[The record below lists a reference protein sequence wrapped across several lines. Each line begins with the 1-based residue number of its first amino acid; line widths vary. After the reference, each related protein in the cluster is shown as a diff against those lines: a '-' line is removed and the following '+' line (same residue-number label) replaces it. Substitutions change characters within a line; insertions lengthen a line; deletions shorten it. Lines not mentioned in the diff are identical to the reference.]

1 MTGVCSLGHR
11 SDHGFSWNLD
21 SVSLLTMS
29 NIDGL
34 TFLWCLLSRQLLAI
48 AEATASL
55 NAPQAPWSSGSKRFR
70 QYAFSFVNLVQVS
83 GTLNR
88 SILLGARIQLSTPFA
103 KSSSTIPLLQLP
115 HQPTAHPMLSGILK
129 GEEDFASAKSSRGT
143 QRLETRDLNHAC
155 LQACP
160 GTGERPPIRP
170 SEYKSR
176 QVRLAAQPKQ
186 CGATNPSIIPSKD
199 LTGTPLEP
207 PPELL
212 LKRNQ
217 TAAPFLTTSN
227 SDALATPQHTSM
239 SAEAPAELGRDGK
252 LWEKKRL
259 KIPCFGSLTTVKPTG
274 IHNVLSALTA
284 PVAIHIL
291 SKSRPTKKAAS
302 TPSSHTGQTWRGY
315 TGKLAKLIED
325 WVSIS
330 IARQSPFALNSNS
343 KLDIASHGRHEF
355 DT

>member
-21 SVSLLTMS
+21 SVSLMTMS

-70 QYAFSFVNLVQVS
+70 QYAFSFVNLVQV
-83 GTLNR
+83 
-88 SILLGARIQLSTPFA
+88 LGSVHRFDPPNTNPG
-103 KSSSTIPLLQLP
+103 KS
-115 HQPTAHPMLSGILK
+115 
-129 GEEDFASAKSSRGT
+129 
-143 QRLETRDLNHAC
+143 
-155 LQACP
+155 
-160 GTGERPPIRP
+160 
-170 SEYKSR
+170 
-176 QVRLAAQPKQ
+176 LAAQPKQ

-199 LTGTPLEP
+199 LTGTPLEA